1 MICLP
6 IKKQWFD
13 MILSGKKKEEYRD
26 IKEYWFTRFQ
36 NEGFLTF
43 IGSPSF
49 ESKPVLFRN
58 GYRADSP
65 AFVAECTLIRGR
77 GKVEWGA
84 EPEKEYYILV
94 INKIRR

>member
-43 IGSPSF
+43 TGSPSF
-49 ESKPVLFRN
+49 KSKPVMFRN
-58 GYRADSP
+58 GYRVSSP
-65 AFVAECTLIRGR
+65 TFIAECTLSI
-77 GKVEWGA
+77 GKGKTEWGA